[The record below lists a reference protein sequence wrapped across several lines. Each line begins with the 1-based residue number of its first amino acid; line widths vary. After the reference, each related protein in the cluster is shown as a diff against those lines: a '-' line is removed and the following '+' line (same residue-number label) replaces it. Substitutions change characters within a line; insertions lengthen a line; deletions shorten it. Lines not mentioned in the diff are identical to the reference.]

1 MQNLITDV
9 PGVLV
14 GNAQDLAVRTGVTAV
29 LPTSEDGFVAA
40 IDVRGGAPGT
50 RESDLL
56 DPSVLSERTDAIV
69 LAGGSLFGLDAASG
83 LMHWL
88 RRHGRGGKF
97 LETVIPSVPSAIIF
111 DLLNEGDKTW
121 QNEQLYY
128 DLANA
133 AADAASIEF
142 QLGTQGVGTG
152 ATAGELKGGLG
163 SASAMA
169 ENGATVGALVV
180 VNSFGQTVM
189 PGSARFWAADFEKNN
204 EFGGSKPAPVLPV
217 QTKFPEFAAE
227 PGGNTTLAVIA
238 TDMTLTKAQARRVAM
253 IAQDGL
259 SRAIHPV
266 HTPFDGDVVFCISTG
281 KIPADD
287 PSVDTTLLGMAAVE
301 TLARAVARGVYN
313 ATRLGPH
320 KTYQEVHG

>member
-9 PGVLV
+9 PGILV
-14 GNAQDLAVRTGVTAV
+14 GNAQDLTVRTGVTVV
-29 LPTSEDGFVAA
+29 LPASDEGFVAA

-56 DPSVLSERTDAIV
+56 DPSVLGERTDAIA

-88 RRHGRGGKF
+88 RRNGRGGRF
-97 LETVIPSVPSAIIF
+97 LDTVIPSVPSAIIF
-111 DLLNEGDKTW
+111 DLLNEGDKSW
-121 QNEQLYY
+121 QDERLYS

-133 AADAASIEF
+133 AADAADGAF
-142 QLGTQGVGTG
+142 QLGTRGVGTG
-152 ATAGELKGGLG
+152 ASAGNLKGGLG
-163 SASAMA
+163 SASTKAQ
-169 ENGATVGALVV
+169 NGATVGALVV

-189 PGSARFWAADFEKNN
+189 PGSARFWAADLERNG
-204 EFGGSKPAPVLPV
+204 EFGGPRDAPALPV
-217 QTKFPEFAAE
+217 ETTFPEFAAE

-238 TDMTLTKAQARRVAM
+238 TDMALTKAQARRVAM

-266 HTPFDGDVVFCISTG
+266 HTPFDGDVVFCLSTG
-281 KIPADD
+281 KIPPTD
-287 PSVDTTLLGMAAVE
+287 PSVDTTILGMAAVE
-301 TLARAVARGVYN
+301 TLARAVARGVYE
-313 ATRLGPH
+313 ATPLGPN
-320 KTYQEVHG
+320 KTYREIHG